1 MTTVTTLASRR
12 AAPKLSQATTASH
25 PTTSTSTSP
34 CADLVQLHAE
44 ACNGLHAALRLLTS
58 PDIEANKAS
67 FSRALARTL
76 RASAALKRACDAVE
90 A

>member
-1 MTTVTTLASRR
+1 MSTVVTTLASRR
-12 AAPKLSQATTASH
+12 AAPKAT

>member
-1 MTTVTTLASRR
+1 MSTVTTLASSR
-12 AAPKLSQATTASH
+12 AAPKLPQAIPA
-25 PTTSTSTSP
+25 TSTRP
-34 CADLVQLHAE
+34 CSGADLIQLHAQ
-44 ACNGLHAALRLLTS
+44 AVTSLHAALRFLTH
-58 PDIEANKAS
+58 PEIDADKAS